1 MELPHSCL
9 GITSNIYFDQ
19 FFVLADAVHRN
30 KQKSNAQPT
39 TLVLGKRRQK
49 LQIWFS
55 CQSIRC
61 CETPLQQDN
70 LIQENLIYEY
80 EQDLWQQRRQ
90 QIALLEVF
98 DHTAKMQFN
107 EKRAHMFDRFR
118 VINSFNDAHTA
129 SRFYKNR
136 PSLKKVSPLISLQ
149 SVLNSSASV
158 NSPFCQGK
166 PQRREQLH
174 DANDAKKIKQM

>member
-1 MELPHSCL
+1 MTNFLSLPTQYTEINRSQTHSQQHL
-9 GITSNIYFDQ
+9 SW
-19 FFVLADAVHRN
+19 V
-30 KQKSNAQPT
+30 
-39 TLVLGKRRQK
+39 KRRQK

-80 EQDLWQQRRQ
+80 EQDLWQQRRK

-98 DHTAKMQFN
+98 DHTAKTQFN

-136 PSLKKVSPLISLQ
+136 PSLKKISPLISLQ
-149 SVLNSSASV
+149 SVLNLSASV

-166 PQRREQLH
+166 PQIREQLH
-174 DANDAKKIKQM
+174 DADDMMQTMPRKIKQM